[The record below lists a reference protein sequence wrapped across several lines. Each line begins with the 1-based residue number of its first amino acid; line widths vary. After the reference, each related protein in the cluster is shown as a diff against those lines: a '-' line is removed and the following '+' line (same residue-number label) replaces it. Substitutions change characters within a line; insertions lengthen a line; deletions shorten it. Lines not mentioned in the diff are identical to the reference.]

1 MATVPQAM
9 PDELFATTPPSVQ
22 APSLAGSGPSLRPCG
37 GEAGV
42 DLPDRGARA
51 DAHAGAVVEHLD
63 AAEVAAGVGED
74 PAGDRLPGQ
83 AGAARAERERH
94 ARAPLAAANSLPT
107 SAASRG
113 TTTACGVSTKC
124 EASWA

>member
-1 MATVPQAM
+1 V
-9 PDELFATTPPSVQ
+9 
-22 APSLAGSGPSLRPCG
+22 G

-63 AAEVAAGVGED
+63 VAEVAAGVGED
-74 PAGDRLPGQ
+74 PAGDRLPGE
-83 AGAARAERERH
+83 AVPPDRNVSGTPACSAAV
-94 ARAPLAAANSLPT
+94 NSLPT

-113 TTTACGVSTKC
+113 PTTASAVSTKW